1 MALPDVKPYAL
12 AYLNQWHE
20 FDRDYRNALQ
30 ADAQAEKLRK
40 LAATYVVAWN
50 FKAGGKHMT
59 PRLWQDVARA
69 VGEVDIDDT
78 KQVAEKVG
86 KLALTLG
93 EIVAS
98 YSGGAKSAPVL
109 LSAASKF
116 LWFRGYDAVRIY
128 DKNAVQALNGMLK
141 NDAQENGRKKW
152 RLDGDYGAYLVAWED
167 AYRQK
172 EDEIKQAS
180 AGLATLLEWSH
191 VQDRAAALA
200 ATGQSWFHERV
211 FDRLLWAYKPAAE
224 AQ

>member
-20 FDRDYRNALQ
+20 FDREYRNALQ
-30 ADAQAEKLRK
+30 ADTQAEKLRK

-59 PRLWQDVARA
+59 HRLWQDVARA
-69 VGEVDIDDT
+69 VGEVDIDNA

-93 EIVAS
+93 EIVAT

-116 LWFRGYDAVRIY
+116 LWFRGYDAV
-128 DKNAVQALNGMLK
+128 A
-141 NDAQENGRKKW
+141 
-152 RLDGDYGAYLVAWED
+152 AWED

-180 AGLATLLEWSH
+180 AGLVKVLEWSH

-200 ATGQSWFHERV
+200 VTGQPWFHERV
-211 FDRLLWAYKPAAE
+211 FDRLLWAYKPATE